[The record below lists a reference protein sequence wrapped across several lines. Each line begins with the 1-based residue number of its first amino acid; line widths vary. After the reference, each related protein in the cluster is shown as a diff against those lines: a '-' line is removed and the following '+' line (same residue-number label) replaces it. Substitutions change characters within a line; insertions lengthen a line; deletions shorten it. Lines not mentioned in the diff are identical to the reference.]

1 MGFNKIHVE
10 YLKSPLVSRNMT
22 ILDVSRHL
30 KVSWDMVKDIQKR
43 FLKRRFAKPKLK
55 KMRVIAID
63 EIIIDKGHQYL
74 TVVLNPPFRKIILEN
89 VIAAQLMGVYDFIT
103 KSVAHKN

>member
-1 MGFNKIHVE
+1 
-10 YLKSPLVSRNMT
+10 
-22 ILDVSRHL
+22 
-30 KVSWDMVKDIQKR
+30 MVKDIQKR

-74 TVVLNPPFRKIILEN
+74 TVVL
-89 VIAAQLMGVYDFIT
+89 
-103 KSVAHKN
+103 